1 MAEKRRNPSA
11 KLNKQRE
18 IEQKKRKKRRVLL
31 ILILII
37 LIFLAIGA
45 YLLNSDKFLIKEI
58 IVEGNNQLT
67 EEEVCELSKIN
78 IGDNIFKKLSI
89 VAKVRLKE
97 NGYIEDAEI
106 EKLYPDKIK
115 ITVQENTKDF
125 QIFVGEGKY
134 IQINSQ
140 GYIIDTSTEKLDI
153 PTITGMEIQIEDFE
167 KLKRL
172 DEDDLNKM
180 EQILHIEDEY
190 QKKQIEYQIQQI
202 DTGSEFILHLDD
214 DNIIINLGDATVD
227 LPSKILYAKKLI
239 EEEKGMPGTIFLNG
253 NLNEGFEPYFRAK

>member
-106 EKLYPDKIK
+106 EKIYPDKIK

-140 GYIIDTSTEKLDI
+140 GYIIDISTEKLDI

-180 EQILHIEDEY
+180 EQILHI
-190 QKKQIEYQIQQI
+190 
-202 DTGSEFILHLDD
+202 
-214 DNIIINLGDATVD
+214 IINLGDVTVD